1 MVHLLEV
8 VLADIREPDVIAPPR
23 SKRSDE
29 ARQGLRSPNAYSS
42 RSGGATTSS
51 PDGISRLVT
60 VSGSRR
66 KIFPQGDVGFWPLSA
81 RFGAV
86 ASEPVPCP
94 PAGDEPE
101 ADLVVLV
108 VNGVD
113 GDNRDFVNRSLGRD
127 FFDAD
132 PGDRVADICEVP
144 F

>member
-1 MVHLLEV
+1 
-8 VLADIREPDVIAPPR
+8 
-23 SKRSDE
+23 
-29 ARQGLRSPNAYSS
+29 
-42 RSGGATTSS
+42 
-51 PDGISRLVT
+51 
-60 VSGSRR
+60 VS
-66 KIFPQGDVGFWPLSA
+66 
-81 RFGAV
+81 
-86 ASEPVPCP
+86 

-113 GDNRDFVNRSLGRD
+113 GDNRDFVNCSLGRD